1 MAEDSDREKTGGE
14 EETEAGARKGTS
26 DSDWL
31 SQDAVE
37 MSDAASLRLRRSR
50 VRRGLL
56 DDEDSGEDVES
67 ADVDV
72 GDLDA
77 FQEELGDLDGS
88 FEDDDERDPTRGI
101 SLGESGKGWM
111 EVEVDED
118 GKSAA
123 LKALDFGG
131 DKSLNARHIE
141 AALKDEYDVVFGL
154 DDDLISELVKRAA
167 AGESIEETHVIA
179 RAEPAQRGE
188 NGSIDC
194 LFLKEADEGAEPAY
208 LELQRAFQKKTLSEV
223 VEHCPLACLVATG
236 QRIAVEVPPAD
247 GVPGKDVYGNVLSE
261 PGDPAKLTVGLN
273 VDHREDGYY
282 AEILG
287 YACMQ
292 RDMLAVIS
300 PLWISTDRFEAY
312 FVRFNLAGRHPELSS
327 DAFIRLLEMSEVSH
341 GIQEATIETL
351 CRDGLGAEAQG
362 YLLARGEP
370 PRHGVD
376 THIAYGFDA
385 EPKPG
390 AVLPDGTIDLKQRN
404 TVVTVQVDAPLG
416 EIMPATDGQHG
427 MTVKGERIEA
437 RDGER
442 KKFSAGRNVRAEE
455 AEGGNPRFY
464 SEIEGSVRREGDE
477 LHVDKVLNVTGDVDY
492 TTGNIETTADVII
505 EGSVKPGFKVKTA
518 GSVVVGGVVESGG
531 IVQAGRDVV
540 VAGGILGEKTRIVAQ
555 GGLEAKFVQNGVVLV
570 QGDVFIGSYVYNAN
584 LRSGGS
590 IVVNFAGEKQ
600 RAGSIIGGQVV
611 AAKGLEAS
619 RLGSASTDRTVI
631 GIRGSP
637 RAEQQLAQARKAV
650 HQFDE
655 VIVRILRSLGIP
667 KVTMQLLRRCIARA
681 PREKRPRLAELI
693 KKLQEVVKKREEAAS
708 TQLEVAREIANDLQ
722 KSTVQVLLEVYPDV
736 IIKIGNAIENVPEKM
751 TRQTFFRG
759 EEGISWRSL

>member
-1 MAEDSDREKTGGE
+1 MAEDSEKD
-14 EETEAGARKGTS
+14 AQKGSS
-26 DSDWL
+26 DADWL

-37 MSDAASLRLRRSR
+37 MSDAASLRQRRGR
-50 VRRGLL
+50 LRRGL
-56 DDEDSGEDVES
+56 DAGKSGEEAEA

-77 FQEELGDLDGS
+77 FQEELADLDGA
-88 FEDDDERDPTRGI
+88 FADEDEHDPAPGI
-101 SLGESGKGWM
+101 GLGDSGKGRL
-111 EVEVDED
+111 EAEVDED

-123 LKALDFGG
+123 LKVLDFGG
-131 DKSLNARHIE
+131 DSSLGADHIR
-141 AALKDEYDVVFGL
+141 AALKSEYGVLCGL
-154 DDDLISELVKRAA
+154 DEDVIAELVKRAA

-179 RAEPAQRGE
+179 RAKPAQRGE
-188 NGSIDC
+188 NGRVDC
-194 LFLKEADEGAEPAY
+194 LFIDTADDGAKPAY
-208 LELQRAFQKKTLSEV
+208 MELQHAFQKRTLSEV

-236 QRIAVEVPPAD
+236 QRLAVEVPPAD
-247 GVPGKDVYGNVLSE
+247 GEPGMDVRGEEFLE
-261 PGDPAKLTVGLN
+261 PGDPAPLTLGQN
-273 VDHREDGYY
+273 VEKREDGYY

-287 YACMQ
+287 YAFLQ
-292 RDMLAVIS
+292 RDMIAVIP
-300 PLWISTDRFEAY
+300 PLWISPDRLEAY
-312 FVRFNLAGRHPELSS
+312 FVRFNLAGQQPELSS
-327 DAFIRLLEMSEVSH
+327 DAIVHLLDMAEVRH
-341 GIQEATIETL
+341 GIQEATIEKL
-351 CRDGLGAEAQG
+351 CREGLGTEAQG

-370 PRHGVD
+370 ARHGVD
-376 THIAYGFDA
+376 AHIAYAFDL
-385 EPKPG
+385 EPRPG
-390 AVLPDGTIDLKQRN
+390 AFRPDGTIDLKQRN
-404 TVVTVQVDAPLG
+404 TVVTVAVDALLG
-416 EIMPATDGQHG
+416 ELVPETAGQRG
-427 MTVKGERIEA
+427 MTVKGERIQA

-442 KKFSAGRNVRAEE
+442 QSFSAGRNVRIEE
-455 AEGGNPRFY
+455 SEGENPRFY
-464 SEIEGSVRREGDE
+464 SEIEGSVRRDGDG
-477 LHVDKVLNVTGDVDY
+477 LHVEKVHSIDGDVDY
-492 TTGNIETTADVII
+492 TTGNIETTADVVI
-505 EGSVKPGFKVKTA
+505 EGSVKAGFKVKTA
-518 GSVVVGGVVESGG
+518 GSVVIGGVVESGG

-540 VAGGILGEKTRIVAQ
+540 VAGGILGDKTRIVAQ
-555 GGLEAKFVQNGVVLV
+555 GGLEAQFVQNGVILV
-570 QGDVFIGSYVYNAN
+570 QGDAAIGSYLYNAN
-584 LRSGGS
+584 VRSGGR
-590 IVVNFAGEKQ
+590 IIVNFAGEKQ